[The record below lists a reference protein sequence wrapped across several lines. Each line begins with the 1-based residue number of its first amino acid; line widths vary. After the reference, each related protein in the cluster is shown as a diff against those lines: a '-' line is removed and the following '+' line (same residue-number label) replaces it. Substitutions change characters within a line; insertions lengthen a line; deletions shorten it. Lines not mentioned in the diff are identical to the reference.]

1 MKNLL
6 YLLMSNKVKDELFNI
21 LSGKIKIGY
30 GAIIQ
35 TIACYLKDGET
46 SSGSL
51 EDEKHFKKQ
60 ETKRLVDFIT
70 ANSLWVNEIDFSQY
84 VSEGA
89 EQRVFLKDGEHVIK
103 LNDAIYY
110 SSWKEYF
117 YNLLLH
123 NYFFPDTAY
132 NLIGFTKENDVV
144 YAVVQQNYVS
154 ITSPTDLKEVKEF
167 MKSNGFMNNRNNDYI
182 NSDLGIILEDLHDEN
197 VLTQNEILYFIDT
210 VFYLT
215 EEFGNELN

>member
-1 MKNLL
+1 
-6 YLLMSNKVKDELFNI
+6 MSNHVKDELFNI
-21 LSGKIKIGY
+21 LSGKIKVGF

-35 TIACYLKDGET
+35 TIACYLREGET
-46 SSGSL
+46 SGRSI
-51 EDEKHFKKQ
+51 EDEKHLKKQ
-60 ETKRLVDFIT
+60 ETKRLESFIT
-70 ANSLWVNEIDFSQY
+70 EENLWVNEIDFSQY

-132 NLIGFTKENDVV
+132 NLTGFTKENEVL

-154 ITSPTDLKEVKEF
+154 ITSSTELQEVKEF
-167 MKSNGFMNNRNNDYI
+167 MRSNGFINNRNNDFI
-182 NSDLGIILEDLHDEN
+182 NSELGIILEDLHDEN

-215 EEFGNELN
+215 KEFGSNI